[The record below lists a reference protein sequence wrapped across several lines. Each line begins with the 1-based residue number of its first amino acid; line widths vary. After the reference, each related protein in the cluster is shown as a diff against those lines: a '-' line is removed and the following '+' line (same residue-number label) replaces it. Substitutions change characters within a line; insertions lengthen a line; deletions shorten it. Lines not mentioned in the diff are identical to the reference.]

1 MAAAPGGDAV
11 HAAAQ
16 LTRLGTASPYARG
29 MPNDPLL
36 DAADRLYGLPLPE
49 FTPARDA
56 LAKELKTTDKELSAR
71 VKALK
76 KPSVAGWVV
85 NLLVRREQE
94 QVEQVLAV
102 GEALRDAQASLA
114 GEELRA
120 LTRQRRQLTTAV
132 TARARAVAKEAGQR
146 ITDSVADQVEATLTA
161 AMLDEGAAAA
171 VRSGLLTG
179 ALSATGVDAVDVSG
193 VLAVPEAAGFAASA
207 SKAPE
212 PEPRPE
218 LHVVPDPDAELKVRR
233 AAEERLAATEAELA
247 KAQQAADAAAAE
259 VKDLEAKSM
268 QITSEID
275 ELKRRLAELDDNLDQ
290 VDEELADA
298 EDVYAE
304 ARASAST
311 ATKAR
316 DAAARALDKL
326 S

>member
-1 MAAAPGGDAV
+1 
-11 HAAAQ
+11 
-16 LTRLGTASPYARG
+16 
-29 MPNDPLL
+29 MPKDPLL
-36 DAADRLYGLPLPE
+36 DAADRLYGLPMAE

-56 LAKELKTTDKELSAR
+56 LAKELKTKNSTASDKELSAR

-94 QVEQVLAV
+94 QVEQILAV
-102 GEALRDAQASLA
+102 GEALRDAQAKLE

-120 LTRQRRQLTTAV
+120 LTRQRRQLTSAV

-179 ALSATGVDAVDVSG
+179 ALSSTGIDAVDVSG
-193 VLAVPEAAGFAASA
+193 VLAVPEAAGFSA
-207 SKAPE
+207 TATVAPDADA
-212 PEPRPE
+212 RPE
-218 LHVVPDPDAELKVRR
+218 LHVVPDPDADLKARR
-233 AAEERLAATEAELA
+233 AAEERLAATEAELE
-247 KAQQAADAAAAE
+247 KAQEASDTAAAD

-311 ATKAR
+311 AAKAR